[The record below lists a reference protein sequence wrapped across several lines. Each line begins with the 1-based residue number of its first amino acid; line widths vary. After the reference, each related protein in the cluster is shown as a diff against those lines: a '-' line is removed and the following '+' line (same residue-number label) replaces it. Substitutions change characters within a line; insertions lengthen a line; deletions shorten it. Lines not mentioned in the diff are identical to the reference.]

1 MAENKLAEKRASR
14 EFEEFDERAPRD
26 VETRATQERPKQWQQ
41 PELLPEP
48 DKMDGYA
55 YRWIRVSTL
64 NAPDP
69 RNLSAKLRE
78 GWEPVHVNEQPK
90 FKYLVDPNSR
100 FKDNIEIGGLLLCKT
115 PVEFIKQRNA
125 FFEAQTRAQT
135 EAVDNNLMRQN
146 DPRMPLFKERKSS
159 TTFGKGS

>member
-1 MAENKLAEKRASR
+1 MAENRKPR
-14 EFEEFDERAPRD
+14 EI
-26 VETRATQERPKQWQQ
+26 ETRQQSVRPEAWKP

-48 DKMDGYA
+48 DKQAGFA

-64 NAPDP
+64 NSADP

-78 GWEPVHVNEQPK
+78 GWEPVRAEEQPK
-90 FKYLVDPNSR
+90 FQLLIDPNSR

-115 PVEFIKQRNA
+115 PDEFVDQRNMHYQKQA
-125 FFEAQTRAQT
+125 ENQMD
-135 EAVDNNLMRQN
+135 AVDSSLLRQS
-146 DPRMPLFKERKSS
+146 DPRMPLFSERKST